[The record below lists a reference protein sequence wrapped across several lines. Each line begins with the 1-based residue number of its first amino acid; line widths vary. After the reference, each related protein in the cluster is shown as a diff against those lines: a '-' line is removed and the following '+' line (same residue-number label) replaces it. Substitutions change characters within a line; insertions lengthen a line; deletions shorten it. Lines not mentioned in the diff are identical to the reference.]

1 MSQLYNK
8 YAARLASYA
17 FGICGDMELSKD
29 IVQDVFV
36 EYLKNPPQKEI
47 ASWFYRVCKNKLINR
62 LVRENR
68 KQSCTDD
75 FFAGIESGTATP
87 AQKAEREDAFANLQR
102 HLACLNRDEREA
114 INLRYFE
121 EFSYAKIAEIMGTTP
136 SNVGTLIFRGLA
148 KLRDRMTKKS
158 AQ

>member
-47 ASWFYRVCKNKLINR
+47 ASWFYRVCKK
-62 LVRENR
+62 
-68 KQSCTDD
+68 
-75 FFAGIESGTATP
+75 
-87 AQKAEREDAFANLQR
+87 
-102 HLACLNRDEREA
+102 
-114 INLRYFE
+114 
-121 EFSYAKIAEIMGTTP
+121 
-136 SNVGTLIFRGLA
+136 
-148 KLRDRMTKKS
+148 
-158 AQ
+158 